1 MKLDTNLQTSEE
13 RLKYIEDYLVANPTP
28 NETELDWI
36 ANYLTYPLDKEERL
50 KDRLIM
56 TSSRNKT
63 ISDHETSY
71 DGLAAKF
78 EAGEDAVEAI
88 SQSRAPIKV
97 NITPK
102 KRAITQKDLDTVPG
116 LKTVRESI
124 AFWEQ
129 VKNSSTGKKAYIAQK
144 AYREDSK
151 LQYILRDSFYP
162 PIGAAVSPNFT
173 AQEPEYYSKEYVD
186 EKGNV
191 HGEGFTLLNADL
203 DAELLRYYIKLKGKN
218 WGKFNDLWFL
228 IADFENALF
237 EALKDNAIF
246 QLIVEAKWSNLSNQE
261 IVKEIE
267 NEFGVTYTP
276 EVISNIYCQKIPKM
290 IAETY
295 YDTFLDW
302 WYLEKEKGSYKVC
315 SCCGQTLLAHPRFFN
330 RNSTSRDGFYS
341 QCKKCRAQKRKKGSK

>member
-13 RLKYIEDYLVANPTP
+13 RLKYIEEYLANNPTP

-56 TSSRNKT
+56 TPCRRKT
-63 ISDHETSY
+63 IDDHETSY
-71 DGLAAKF
+71 IDLASRF

-88 SQSRAPIKV
+88 SQSRTPIKT

-102 KRAITQKDLDTVPG
+102 KRPITQHDLETVPG

-124 AFWEQ
+124 AFWEHM
-129 VKNSSTGKKAYIAQK
+129 KKTSTGKKAYIAQH
-144 AYREDSK
+144 AYRDDSK

-162 PIGAAVSPNFT
+162 PIGATVTPNFT
-173 AQEPEYYSKEYVD
+173 ALEPEYFSKEYVD
-186 EKGNV
+186 SAGVV
-191 HGEGFTLLNADL
+191 HGEGYTLLNADL

-246 QLIVEAKWSNLSNQE
+246 QLIVEAKWSGLENKD
-261 IVKEIE
+261 IVKEIDLD
-267 NEFGVTYTP
+267 FGVTYTP
-276 EVISNIYCQKIPKM
+276 EAISNIFCNKIPKM

-295 YDTFLDW
+295 YDMFLDW
-302 WYLEKEKGSYKVC
+302 WYLEKEKGTYKTC

-341 QCKKCRAQKRKKGSK
+341 QCKKCRAEKRKKGKK